1 MLTINAGRTEKSD
14 PHGDP
19 ICRAKDRVLEEIYG
33 KTGLYLDM
41 KGETSTNGPQV
52 RRFFSEELAELIRT
66 LAHDKHKDNLVHL
79 HQQLS
84 IVLVGQGCVSHY
96 FLAHSYMLM
105 KCAMCF
111 SCCNVQRLACRS
123 ATC

>member
-33 KTGLYLDM
+33 KTGLYLDRVNTAGG
-41 KGETSTNGPQV
+41 KGETSTNGPQG
-52 RRFFSEELAELIRT
+52 RRFFSKELAELIRT
-66 LAHDKHKDNLVHL
+66 SDHDKHKDNLVHL

-96 FLAHSYMLM
+96 FS
-105 KCAMCF
+105 CALIYANEVR
-111 SCCNVQRLACRS
+111 NVLFLL
-123 ATC
+123 